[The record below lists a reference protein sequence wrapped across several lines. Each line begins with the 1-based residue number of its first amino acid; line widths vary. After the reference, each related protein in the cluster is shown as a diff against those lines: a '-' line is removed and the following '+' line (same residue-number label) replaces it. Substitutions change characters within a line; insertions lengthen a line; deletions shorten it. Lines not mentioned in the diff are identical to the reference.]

1 MKLNSSSEPWLVYP
15 LLLPFRTAYQNL
27 SLDPLITPE
36 EIARFAVEY
45 DTNTIAELQQE
56 IEDSPRDE
64 CKVVFTG
71 HRGCGKSTLLAKLK
85 RVLEEELFVVF
96 FSISDLVEMSDV
108 NHVNILFSIA
118 MQLMGAAD
126 EQNID
131 LKDSTKKQITRWF
144 AEEVLTESDELKAE
158 ISSGFN
164 FPTVFAWFKGQLG
177 TSATVRKD
185 IKLRFEKNISELVQ
199 IINQL
204 ATVIEEAT
212 DKEVV
217 VIIDDIDKLDMATVR
232 EIFYTHVKALFL
244 PSLRLVMTVPIAALR
259 EGDIFATL
267 QTETNNKVIPMAVL
281 KLISKSAKRQTALQP
296 KPELV
301 ELFRELLFKR
311 VDSSLVAPEAVAEIV
326 FYSGGVLRELVR
338 ITGKCCQLCLLK
350 VRQQQENTEI
360 KIDSSVVQEAIQEL
374 RLDFELPLGA
384 KDFEILQKVYADFI
398 PADPK
403 EQKFLDLLHSLHVLE
418 YRNAEIWYD
427 LHPIIVEIL
436 RRKEL
441 IPT

>member
-1 MKLNSSSEPWLVYP
+1 MARNP

-27 SLDPLITPE
+27 SLDPLITQE
-36 EIARFAVEY
+36 EIARFGVEY
-45 DTNTIAELQQE
+45 DAETIAELQQE

-64 CKVVFTG
+64 CKIIFTG

-85 RVLEEELFVVF
+85 RIVEEELFVVF

-118 MQLMGAAD
+118 MQLMGAA
-126 EQNID
+126 EAEKIEI
-131 LKDSTKKQITRWF
+131 KDSTKKQITRWF
-144 AEEVLTESDELKAE
+144 AEEVLTESNELKAQLD
-158 ISSGFN
+158 SGFN
-164 FPTVFAWFKGQLG
+164 FTTIFAWFKGQLG
-177 TSATVRKD
+177 TSATIRQE
-185 IKLRFEKNISELVQ
+185 IKQRFEKNISELVQ
-199 IINQL
+199 VINQL
-204 ATVIEEAT
+204 ASIIEDASG
-212 DKEVV
+212 KEVV

-232 EIFYTHVKALFL
+232 DIFYTHVKALFQ
-244 PSLRLVMTVPIAALR
+244 PALRLVITVPIAALR

-267 QTETNNKVIPMAVL
+267 QTETNNKVIPMTVL
-281 KLISKSAKRQTALQP
+281 KLIPKAEKRQTILQP

-311 VDSSLVAPEAVAEIV
+311 VEPSLVAPEAVAEIV
-326 FYSGGVLRELVR
+326 LYSGGVLRELVR

-350 VRQQQENTEI
+350 VRQQKDNTEI
-360 KIDSSVVQEAIQEL
+360 KIDSTVVQEAIQEL

-398 PADPK
+398 PEDPK

-436 RRKEL
+436 RRKAL
-441 IPT
+441 IPA